1 MEVPDMPRIT
11 MLLGI
16 ASLAT
21 AAAVLAQQPQPKPE
35 LMPEKSLSGEVAS
48 VDVNDKTITVKER
61 ATDPPEKS
69 MTFIVDEQTKIASRM
84 EGAEKGLKLPD
95 LEAGD
100 RVIVKYTASAGKNIA
115 ESIEVLRRD
124 PTSSN

>member
-1 MEVPDMPRIT
+1 MPRIT

-16 ASLAT
+16 TSLAT

-84 EGAEKGLKLPD
+84 EGAEKALKLPD

>member
-1 MEVPDMPRIT
+1 MEVPDMPRMT

>member
-1 MEVPDMPRIT
+1 MPRIT
-11 MLLGI
+11 TLLGI

-35 LMPEKSLSGEVAS
+35 LMPEKSLSGEVAA

-84 EGAEKGLKLPD
+84 EGAEKALKLPD

>member
-1 MEVPDMPRIT
+1 MPRMT

-35 LMPEKSLSGEVAS
+35 LMPEKSLSGEVAA

-84 EGAEKGLKLPD
+84 EGAEKALKLPD

-124 PTSSN
+124 PT